1 MQFLKENKSLSNKGY
16 LRNSD
21 TGGTVVH
28 ILLHSSS
35 NVLATSVRTAFLR
48 EGSAITALA
57 TEGQSPV
64 ARSRATLWNFSGI
77 TFLTVSGDARDST
90 VICKFICPCVSC
102 LKLIHHM
109 IT

>member
-1 MQFLKENKSLSNKGY
+1 MQFLKENESLSNKGY
-16 LRNSD
+16 LRKSD
-21 TGGTVVH
+21 AGGAVVH

-35 NVLATSVRTAFLR
+35 SVLATSVRTAFLR

-77 TFLTVSGDARDST
+77 AFLTVSGDAGEST
-90 VICKFICPCVSC
+90 VICKFICPCVSW
-102 LKLIHHM
+102 
-109 IT
+109 